1 MSTPFN
7 VKMQKP
13 FFFKYSQAY
22 EGGSGWRDR
31 TNPGCFGWGW
41 MHGVLW
47 VDKHNLFLS
56 AGWCLWASLYPLSV
70 LKDREPCANAATNHV
85 SSRCKPTPLVG
96 SSSFKSVVFVY
107 ALWKNS
113 NVCCLWKMW
122 IARSLIHTVCEW
134 KRVCVCGG
142 AVQFALAGFQRLPP
156 ALPHRKKRWRSSGFC
171 TSSPASTTAGLRRWC
186 CRWSAL
192 VKVALSPSR
201 RSARRPW
208 TSVHLSS
215 CRRARGDGFFHT
227 QTGNLH
233 PQRRQQWRATGEGLT
248 QTWEEFDAGQ
258 HLNCWRCFHPSVQK
272 MLDYLKDKKDV
283 GFFLSIQSLMQTC
296 RSVASPTFYWCLAPL
311 TLWEDY

>member
-7 VKMQKP
+7 VKMQKL

-47 VDKHNLFLS
+47 VDKHNLLLS

-85 SSRCKPTPLVG
+85 SSRCGPTPLVG

-107 ALWKNS
+107 APWKNS

-156 ALPHRKKRWRSSGFC
+156 CSASQEKEMEKQRLLYQQSRLHNRGAAEMVLQMISACKGSALAVSQISAAAVNKRSPFLLQASRGPWFLPHSNWE
-171 TSSPASTTAGLRRWC
+171 
-186 CRWSAL
+186 
-192 VKVALSPSR
+192 SPSSTEATVTCNR
-201 RSARRPW
+201 WGS
-208 TSVHLSS
+208 
-215 CRRARGDGFFHT
+215 
-227 QTGNLH
+227 H
-233 PQRRQQWRATGEGLT
+233 PNMGRVWRWATPKLLT
-248 QTWEEFDAGQ
+248 VFQP
-258 HLNCWRCFHPSVQK
+258 LCVQK

-296 RSVASPTFYWCLAPL
+296 RSVPFTGAWLL
-311 TLWEDY
+311 